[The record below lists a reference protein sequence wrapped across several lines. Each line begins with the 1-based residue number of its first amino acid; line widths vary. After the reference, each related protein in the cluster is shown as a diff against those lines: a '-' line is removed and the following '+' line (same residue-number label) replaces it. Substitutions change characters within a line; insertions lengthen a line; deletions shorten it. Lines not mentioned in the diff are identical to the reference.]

1 MPVIRFGTTLIL
13 AVLLLLGSCNKGD
26 GGQAGSSTAGDST
39 ASGGAST
46 SAATGSEQSSAATGA
61 EQASVQATGWSGD
74 AINFSFTTAD
84 GESRTADSY
93 AGKPLVLNFW
103 AAW

>member
-1 MPVIRFGTTLIL
+1 MRLMLTMG
-13 AVLLLLGSCNKGD
+13 VLLTLMLVLLASCNKGD
-26 GGQAGSSTAGDST
+26 SETTQTQAPDEPAATQA
-39 ASGGAST
+39 
-46 SAATGSEQSSAATGA
+46 SAAPAGQDAAA
-61 EQASVQATGWSGD
+61 AAVATPTSWTGD

-84 GESRTADSY
+84 GEVRTADSY

>member
-1 MPVIRFGTTLIL
+1 MPAVRTCAILIL
-13 AVLLLLGSCNKGD
+13 AGLLVLGSCNDGD
-26 GGQAGSSTAGDST
+26 GRQAQAPVDQDAPAATSGAAG
-39 ASGGAST
+39 ASG
-46 SAATGSEQSSAATGA
+46 AAQAPATAA
-61 EQASVQATGWSGD
+61 GWTGD

-84 GESRTADSY
+84 GESRTAESY